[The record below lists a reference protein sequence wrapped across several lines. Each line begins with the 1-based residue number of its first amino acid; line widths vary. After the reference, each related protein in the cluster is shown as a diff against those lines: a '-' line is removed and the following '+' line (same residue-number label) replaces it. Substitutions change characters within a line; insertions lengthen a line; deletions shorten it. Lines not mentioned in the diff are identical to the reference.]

1 VLRRLSRLR
10 LAAPRLARPIAA
22 ALLVAAG
29 LTGAR
34 VAAGAEPGVLGHL
47 QGSWSVATAT
57 MNGRERVDAALLL
70 MAWTFRG
77 SELILESPRKG
88 RARFALTV
96 EPGSDPTALRLT
108 RLEGADAPPSGWMLV
123 SLAQSQPSLAFNDN
137 LEGRPAGFQPT
148 PTARARVIVVT
159 LAPARESARRAGLSP
174 APRDLCGLLRA
185 AGAGDL
191 LGAPGAPCR
200 QDERK
205 DGDGVVTL
213 EATVGNAGA
222 GQRTGGG
229 MSLVVIAVPH
239 PVMGTRWFERER
251 MRAQAA
257 RGYQEEPA
265 VGRAAFSIAPP
276 GISGLRVVAL
286 KGDASVSLDV
296 VAPGGDAARVR
307 RFALNVL
314 GSF

>member
-1 VLRRLSRLR
+1 M
-10 LAAPRLARPIAA
+10 
-22 ALLVAAG
+22 
-29 LTGAR
+29 
-34 VAAGAEPGVLGHL
+34 LGHL

-77 SELILESPRKG
+77 SELTLESPRKG
-88 RARFALTV
+88 RARFALAV
-96 EPGSDPTALRLT
+96 EPGSDPAALRLT
-108 RLEGADAPPSGWMLV
+108 RLEGADAPASGWMLV

-148 PTARARVIVVT
+148 PTARTKVIVVT
-159 LAPARESARRAGLSP
+159 LAPARDSTRRSGLSP

-191 LGAPGAPCR
+191 LGMPGAPCR

-205 DGDGVVTL
+205 DG
-213 EATVGNAGA
+213 ATVGPAGA
-222 GQRTGGG
+222 GPRTGGG
-229 MSLVVIAVPH
+229 VSLVVIALPH

-251 MRAQAA
+251 TRAHTA
-257 RGYQEEPA
+257 RGDQEEPA

-276 GISGLRVVAL
+276 GISGLRAVAL

-296 VAPGGDAARVR
+296 VAPGGDAARRR